1 MQAALGLGAIGGKD
15 SMSGTF
21 NDLHVPPTLVSF
33 AVAPG
38 KASEAVSQELKQ
50 AGNTL
55 MLFGMP
61 KDETGM
67 PNLDVFKLHAD
78 FLYQEVKKGNIAA
91 MKAVGHGGV
100 AVTAAEMA
108 FGNKLGVDFTTG
120 TLPLPKYF
128 GNFYGAII
136 VETAPELAEEYAKQP
151 HTRILGTIGGEV
163 MKVADTEI
171 SLEDLLRAYEKTL
184 DPIFPR
190 RAENLTG
197 AIPVIAETEP
207 KFRFAVKTAITRP
220 KVFIPTMPG
229 LSLIHI

>member
-1 MQAALGLGAIGGKD
+1 
-15 SMSGTF
+15 MSGTF

-108 FGNKLGVDFTTG
+108 FGNKLGWTSRRG
-120 TLPLPKYF
+120 LCLC
-128 GNFYGAII
+128 
-136 VETAPELAEEYAKQP
+136 
-151 HTRILGTIGGEV
+151 RSILGTSMGR
-163 MKVADTEI
+163 
-171 SLEDLLRAYEKTL
+171 SLWKLRRNWQKSTQSSRTREFSA
-184 DPIFPR
+184 PS
-190 RAENLTG
+190 AE
-197 AIPVIAETEP
+197 
-207 KFRFAVKTAITRP
+207 R
-220 KVFIPTMPG
+220 
-229 LSLIHI
+229 

>member
-1 MQAALGLGAIGGKD
+1 
-15 SMSGTF
+15 
-21 NDLHVPPTLVSF
+21 
-33 AVAPG
+33 
-38 KASEAVSQELKQ
+38 
-50 AGNTL
+50 
-55 MLFGMP
+55 MP

-163 MKVADTEI
+163 MK
-171 SLEDLLRAYEKTL
+171 
-184 DPIFPR
+184 
-190 RAENLTG
+190 
-197 AIPVIAETEP
+197 
-207 KFRFAVKTAITRP
+207 
-220 KVFIPTMPG
+220 
-229 LSLIHI
+229 